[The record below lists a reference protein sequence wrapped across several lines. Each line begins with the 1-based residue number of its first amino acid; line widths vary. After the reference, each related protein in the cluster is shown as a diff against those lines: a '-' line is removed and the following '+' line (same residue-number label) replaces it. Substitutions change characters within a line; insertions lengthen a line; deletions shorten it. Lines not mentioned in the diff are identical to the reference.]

1 MKGSGTS
8 FAASHVT
15 GFIAALLDKYQPEDK
30 NYDNEFVCGQT
41 EKPRKEELV
50 ETLKT
55 KVLDIFSKDNAQ
67 LVRDFS
73 PISTK
78 KSSIRLWQKS
88 TLNRRLL
95 R

>member
-50 ETLKT
+50 ERLKT
-55 KVLDIFSKDNAQ
+55 KVLDIFSKDNV

-73 PISTK
+73 PISTE
-78 KSSIRLWQKS
+78 KSSMRL
-88 TLNRRLL
+88 
-95 R
+95 

>member
-1 MKGSGTS
+1 
-8 FAASHVT
+8 
-15 GFIAALLDKYQPEDK
+15 
-30 NYDNEFVCGQT
+30 VCGQT